1 MRTSHILRV
10 LWLAAWLV
18 VPTTLQADII
28 SEIDSLLNIY
38 EESRGKEKAAI
49 GQKLL
54 DIYTKAD
61 VFFSDSP
68 TLSGKMPADSI
79 DLIVWFGTERYF
91 TTKSYYDKALPYNER
106 ALELAKEDDSD
117 IHATLLC
124 DRAYC
129 LFKQTEYSQS
139 IAIGQKAARLSQK
152 TKNWMQLSRAYL
164 YMAIVN
170 HSMRDYEIAKQQIVK
185 AIKTNERLGV
195 NIQTHN
201 VLGVA
206 CEIFC
211 SAKEVDKAIEYGQR
225 AVEAARA
232 IDYQPGVANHL
243 TQLSYAYDRKG
254 DYQKGLDAAEQA
266 ITIVQSIE
274 PLDRNQLALSLEFK
288 SWNLLDLG
296 RYQEAADVLRQAIAL
311 EEAVG
316 NMSAVRYDYRT
327 LCEALEPI
335 DMKGAMDAL
344 KVCLQMSDSIHTAQL
359 NEAIGKA
366 NAELRN
372 DELAEEN
379 AQSRRMN
386 RIILSTSLIIITLL
400 IIAIGALWF
409 ASIQKNRTDRALRR
423 TTELRE
429 SFFNNVAHEFKN
441 RLTQVS
447 GLAKEMQTTT
457 FETDK
462 LTKTSHFIEKK
473 STELL
478 SLVAQML
485 DITKVKSAID
495 IKPQILGKAN
505 DEQNVQSEPMTD
517 ASREFIEHV
526 HTLVREMMP
535 RGEADVEH
543 LASALCMSTSQLRR
557 KMTTT
562 MGTSPKQYIVG
573 IQLATARDMLAQ
585 HPERT
590 TTDIAERCGFYDPS
604 HFSKA
609 FRNAY
614 GITPGQYQM
623 PLTRNKEL

>member
-1 MRTSHILRV
+1 MRNTKLLHV
-10 LWLAAWLV
+10 LWLVIWLIL
-18 VPTTLQADII
+18 PATIQADII
-28 SEIDSLLNIY
+28 CRIDSLLNTY
-38 EESRGKEKAAI
+38 EQVEGKEKRDI
-49 GQKLL
+49 GKQLL
-54 DIYTKAD
+54 DIYAKAD
-61 VFFSDSP
+61 VFFSDAP
-68 TLSGKMPADSI
+68 TLSEQMPTDSI
-79 DLIVWFGTERYF
+79 NLIVWFGTERYF
-91 TTKSYYDKALPYNER
+91 TTKSYYDKALPYNEM
-106 ALELAKEDDSD
+106 AMKLAKEGDTD

-129 LFKQTEYSQS
+129 LFKQTEYSKS
-139 IAIGQKAARLSQK
+139 IAIGQEAARLSLQ

-170 HSMRDYEIAKQQIVK
+170 HSMRDYETAKQQIVK
-185 AIKTNERLGV
+185 AIDTNNRLGI

-211 SAKEVDKAIEYGQR
+211 SAKEVDKAIEYGQQ

-232 IDYQPGVANHL
+232 IEYQPGVANHL

-254 DYQKGLDAAEQA
+254 EFQKGLEAAEQA
-266 ITIVQSIE
+266 IDIVQGIE
-274 PLDRNQLALSLEFK
+274 PLDRNQLAISLEFK

-296 RYQEAADVLRQAIAL
+296 RNREAADVLRQAIAL

-335 DMKGAMDAL
+335 DMNEAMKAL
-344 KVCLQMSDSIHTAQL
+344 KICLQMSDSIHSAQL
-359 NEAIGKA
+359 NEAMGKA

-372 DELAEEN
+372 DELEEEN
-379 AQSRRMN
+379 AQNRRMN
-386 RIILSTSLIIITLL
+386 RIILSTSIIIITLL
-400 IIAIGALWF
+400 VIAIGALWF
-409 ASIQKNRTDRALRR
+409 ASRQKSRTDRTLRQ
-423 TTELRE
+423 TAKLRE
-429 SFFNNVAHEFKN
+429 SFFNNVAHEFKT

-447 GLAKEMQTTT
+447 SLAKGIQDAPSNTE
-457 FETDK
+457 E
-462 LTKTSHFIEKK
+462 LAKTSHSIEEK
-473 STELL
+473 STELQ
-478 SLVAQML
+478 SLVTQML
-485 DITKVKSAID
+485 DISKVKSAID
-495 IKPQILGKAN
+495 IKPQKLGKSE
-505 DEQNVQSEPMTD
+505 DEEDVEAEPMTD
-517 ASREFIEHV
+517 ASREFIERV
-526 HTLVREMMP
+526 HASVRELMP

-543 LASALCMSTSQLRR
+543 LASELCMSTSQLRR
-557 KMTTT
+557 KMTSIT
-562 MGTSPKQYIVG
+562 GTPPKQYIVG

-604 HFSKA
+604 HFTKA

-623 PLTRNKEL
+623 KLAGKKGL

>member
-1 MRTSHILRV
+1 MRNTKFLHV
-10 LWLAAWLV
+10 LWLVIWLIL
-18 VPTTLQADII
+18 PATIQADII
-28 SEIDSLLNIY
+28 CRIDSLLNTY
-38 EESRGKEKAAI
+38 EQVEGKGKRDI
-49 GQKLL
+49 GKQLL
-54 DIYTKAD
+54 DIYAKAD
-61 VFFSDSP
+61 VFFSDAP
-68 TLSGKMPADSI
+68 TLSEQMPTDSI
-79 DLIVWFGTERYF
+79 NLIVWFGTERYF
-91 TTKSYYDKALPYNER
+91 TTKSYYDKALPYNEM
-106 ALELAKEDDSD
+106 AMKLAKEGDTD

-129 LFKQTEYSQS
+129 LFKQTEYSKS
-139 IAIGQKAARLSQK
+139 IAIGQEAARLSLQ

-170 HSMRDYEIAKQQIVK
+170 HSMRDYETAKQQIVK
-185 AIKTNERLGV
+185 AIETNNRLGI

-211 SAKEVDKAIEYGQR
+211 SAREVDKAIEYGQQ

-232 IDYQPGVANHL
+232 IEYQPGVANHL

-254 DYQKGLDAAEQA
+254 EFQKGLEAAEQA
-266 ITIVQSIE
+266 IDIVQGIE
-274 PLDRNQLALSLEFK
+274 PLDRNQLAISLEFK

-296 RYQEAADVLRQAIAL
+296 RNREAADVLRQAIAL

-335 DMKGAMDAL
+335 DMNEAMKAL
-344 KVCLQMSDSIHTAQL
+344 KICLQMSDSIHSAQL
-359 NEAIGKA
+359 NEAMGKA

-372 DELAEEN
+372 DELEEEN
-379 AQSRRMN
+379 AQNRRMN
-386 RIILSTSLIIITLL
+386 RIILSTSIIIITLL

-409 ASIQKNRTDRALRR
+409 ASRQKSRTDRTLRQ
-423 TTELRE
+423 TAKLRE

-447 GLAKEMQTTT
+447 SLAKDIQDAPSNTE
-457 FETDK
+457 E
-462 LTKTSHFIEKK
+462 LAKTSHSIEEK
-473 STELL
+473 STELQ
-478 SLVAQML
+478 SLVTQML
-485 DITKVKSAID
+485 DISKVKSAID
-495 IKPQILGKAN
+495 IKPQKLGKSD
-505 DEQNVQSEPMTD
+505 DEEDVEAEPMTD
-517 ASREFIEHV
+517 VSREFIERV
-526 HTLVREMMP
+526 HASVRELMP

-543 LASALCMSTSQLRR
+543 LASELCMSTSQLRR
-557 KMTTT
+557 KMTSIT
-562 MGTSPKQYIVG
+562 GTPPKQYIVG

-604 HFSKA
+604 HFTKA

-623 PLTRNKEL
+623 KLAGKKGL

>member
-1 MRTSHILRV
+1 MRNTKLLHV
-10 LWLAAWLV
+10 LWLVIWLIL
-18 VPTTLQADII
+18 PATIQADII
-28 SEIDSLLNIY
+28 CRIDSLLNTY
-38 EESRGKEKAAI
+38 EQVEGKGKRDI
-49 GQKLL
+49 GKQLL
-54 DIYTKAD
+54 DIYAKAD
-61 VFFSDSP
+61 VFFSDAP
-68 TLSGKMPADSI
+68 TLSEQMPTDSI
-79 DLIVWFGTERYF
+79 NLIVWFGTERYF
-91 TTKSYYDKALPYNER
+91 TTKSYYDKALPYNEM
-106 ALELAKEDDSD
+106 AMKLAKEGDTD

-129 LFKQTEYSQS
+129 LFKQTEYSKS
-139 IAIGQKAARLSQK
+139 IAIGQEAARLCLQ

-170 HSMRDYEIAKQQIVK
+170 HSMRDYETAKQQIVK
-185 AIKTNERLGV
+185 AIETNNRLGI

-211 SAKEVDKAIEYGQR
+211 SAREVDKAIDYGQQ

-232 IDYQPGVANHL
+232 IGYQPGVANHL

-254 DYQKGLDAAEQA
+254 EFQKGLEAAEQA
-266 ITIVQSIE
+266 IAIVQGIE
-274 PLDRNQLALSLEFK
+274 PLDRNQLAISLEFK

-296 RYQEAADVLRQAIAL
+296 RNREAADVLRQAIAL

-335 DMKGAMDAL
+335 DMNEAMKAL
-344 KVCLQMSDSIHTAQL
+344 KICLQMSDSIHSAQL
-359 NEAIGKA
+359 NEAMGKA

-372 DELAEEN
+372 DELEEEN
-379 AQSRRMN
+379 AQNRRMN
-386 RIILSTSLIIITLL
+386 RIILSTSIIIITLL

-409 ASIQKNRTDRALRR
+409 ASRQKSRTDRTLRQ
-423 TTELRE
+423 TAKLRE
-429 SFFNNVAHEFKN
+429 SFFNNVAHEFKT

-447 GLAKEMQTTT
+447 SLAKDIQ
-457 FETDK
+457 ETPSNTEE
-462 LTKTSHFIEKK
+462 LAKTSHSIEEK
-473 STELL
+473 STELQ
-478 SLVAQML
+478 SLVTQML
-485 DITKVKSAID
+485 DISKVKSAID
-495 IKPQILGKAN
+495 IKPQKLGKSD
-505 DEQNVQSEPMTD
+505 DEEDVESEPMTD
-517 ASREFIEHV
+517 VSREFIERV
-526 HTLVREMMP
+526 HASVRELMP

-543 LASALCMSTSQLRR
+543 LASELCMSTSQLRR
-557 KMTTT
+557 KMTGIT
-562 MGTSPKQYIVG
+562 GTPPKQYIVG

-604 HFSKA
+604 HFTKA

-623 PLTRNKEL
+623 KLAGKKGL

>member
-1 MRTSHILRV
+1 MRNTKFLHV
-10 LWLAAWLV
+10 LWLVIWLIL
-18 VPTTLQADII
+18 PATIQADII
-28 SEIDSLLNIY
+28 CRIDSLLNTY
-38 EESRGKEKAAI
+38 EQVEGKGKRDI
-49 GQKLL
+49 GKQLL
-54 DIYTKAD
+54 DIYAKAD
-61 VFFSDSP
+61 VFFSDAP
-68 TLSGKMPADSI
+68 TLSEQMPTDSI
-79 DLIVWFGTERYF
+79 NLIVWFGTERYF
-91 TTKSYYDKALPYNER
+91 TTKSYYDKALPYNEM
-106 ALELAKEDDSD
+106 AMKLAKEGDTD

-129 LFKQTEYSQS
+129 LFKQTEYSKS
-139 IAIGQKAARLSQK
+139 IAIGQEAARLSLQ

-170 HSMRDYEIAKQQIVK
+170 HSMRDYETAKQQIVK
-185 AIKTNERLGV
+185 AIDTNNRLGI

-211 SAKEVDKAIEYGQR
+211 SAKEVDKAIEYGQQ

-232 IDYQPGVANHL
+232 IKYQPGVANHL

-254 DYQKGLDAAEQA
+254 EFQKGLEAAEQA
-266 ITIVQSIE
+266 IDIVQGIE
-274 PLDRNQLALSLEFK
+274 PLDRNQLAISLEFK

-296 RYQEAADVLRQAIAL
+296 RNREAADVLRQAIAL

-335 DMKGAMDAL
+335 DMNEAMKAL
-344 KVCLQMSDSIHTAQL
+344 KICLQMSDSIHSAQL
-359 NEAIGKA
+359 NEAMGKA

-372 DELAEEN
+372 DELEEEN
-379 AQSRRMN
+379 AQNRRMN
-386 RIILSTSLIIITLL
+386 RIILSTSIIIITLL

-409 ASIQKNRTDRALRR
+409 ASRQKSRTDRTLRQ
-423 TTELRE
+423 TAKLRE
-429 SFFNNVAHEFKN
+429 SFFNNVAHEFKT

-447 GLAKEMQTTT
+447 SLAKGIQDAPSNTE
-457 FETDK
+457 E
-462 LTKTSHFIEKK
+462 LAKTSHSIEEK
-473 STELL
+473 STELQ
-478 SLVAQML
+478 SLVTQML
-485 DITKVKSAID
+485 DISKVKSAID
-495 IKPQILGKAN
+495 IKPQKLGKSD
-505 DEQNVQSEPMTD
+505 DEEDVEAEPMTD
-517 ASREFIEHV
+517 VSREFIERV
-526 HTLVREMMP
+526 HASVRELMP

-543 LASALCMSTSQLRR
+543 LASELCMSTSQLRR
-557 KMTTT
+557 KMTSIT
-562 MGTSPKQYIVG
+562 GTPPKQYIVG

-604 HFSKA
+604 HFTKA

-623 PLTRNKEL
+623 KLAGNKGS